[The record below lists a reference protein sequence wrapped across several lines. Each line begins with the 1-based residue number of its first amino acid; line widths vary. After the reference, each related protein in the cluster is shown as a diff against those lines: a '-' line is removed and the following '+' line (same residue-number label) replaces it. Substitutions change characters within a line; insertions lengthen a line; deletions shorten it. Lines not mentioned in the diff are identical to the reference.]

1 MLGALARFG
10 GLGHMR
16 WPNLEGSAFG
26 LAQLFLFFF
35 LFFSNAPVTGTTAES
50 FQVSVI
56 VESQTPSLSSSIFSP
71 TKTRVVTLCT
81 TSV

>member
-35 LFFSNAPVTGTTAES
+35 FFFFERPRDWHNR
-50 FQVSVI
+50 
-56 VESQTPSLSSSIFSP
+56 
-71 TKTRVVTLCT
+71 RVVPG
-81 TSV
+81 